1 VSSPHP
7 LAPNRL
13 VPNRLAPQ
21 QPSLQARGDNW
32 LRWAFGVVLLWRLLF
47 PFFDSPLLHLFSDPA
62 RHWSNGGRLF
72 LPDLIG
78 AGDPFLYQLWIY
90 LLRAASQGDQPSVVL
105 GCGLLCAAMPYGWYR
120 ALHELLPRRAAL
132 IGGLI
137 IGMIPA
143 FLGIYA
149 YFMTETLLLTLTGY
163 AFWATFRAARK
174 HTVAAFALASGLWT
188 CALFTRSIALPMA
201 LLCLSTLWLTQQQR
215 LAKAVTALAIVMLLA
230 LPAGLHARSTLGF
243 FAPLGNFYLSQIYSA
258 SGRHDISI
266 NAGPLGGWGFGTPS
280 FYNPTFYPFSSWT
293 TARQGTAYITIDV
306 TRGRASWIAERQR
319 IESLRTFP
327 WWRQYWENLIYL
339 LFGQSWPDNDPNAL
353 SGLATVWTRW
363 LWPPLMLV
371 VAWGAVRGRFRAW
384 DWLLPLCALGMLLS
398 LALQRDGIIEG
409 RYRKPIDPVLVAAA
423 IVLYYRT
430 RPGQAGAGADAMS
443 SYDQS
448 FFEYVNASAG
458 AAARRIVPLLQQQ
471 LAPSSVLDVGCG
483 QGAWLAVW
491 HGNGVQDLSGVDGSY
506 VDHGRLLF
514 APERFYAHDLRQP
527 FDLGR
532 RFSLV
537 QCLEVAEH
545 LPASSAVPLIDS
557 LIRHGEVIVFSAAP
571 PGQGGHEH
579 VNERSYDYWRAL
591 FHDRGYLALDYLR
604 PHILSDPRI
613 DRWYRYNTLLY
624 VSREAMPRLSE
635 ALQASLLA
643 PGPVPD
649 LAPLAYR
656 IRKRLL
662 SRVPVPLMTAIARM
676 KERITRG
683 SA

>member
-1 VSSPHP
+1 
-7 LAPNRL
+7 
-13 VPNRLAPQ
+13 
-21 QPSLQARGDNW
+21 
-32 LRWAFGVVLLWRLLF
+32 VVLLWRLLF

-62 RHWSNGGRLF
+62 RHWSNGGRFF

-90 LLRAASQGDQPSVVL
+90 LLRTASQGDQPTVVL
-105 GCGLLCAAMPYGWYR
+105 GCALLCAAMPYGWYR
-120 ALHELLPRRAAL
+120 ALHELLPRRQAL
-132 IGGLI
+132 VGGLI
-137 IGMIPA
+137 IGVVPA
-143 FLGIYA
+143 FVGIYA
-149 YFMTETLLLTLTGY
+149 YFMTETLLLTLTGF
-163 AFWATFRAARK
+163 AFWASFRAARK
-174 HTVAAFALASGLWT
+174 QTVAAFALASALWG
-188 CALFTRSIALPMA
+188 CATFTRSIALPMA
-201 LLCLSTLWLTQQQR
+201 LLCLGTLWLTQR
-215 LAKAVTALAIVMLLA
+215 HKVGKALTAVAMFALLA

-258 SGRHDISI
+258 SGKHDISI

-280 FYNPTFYPFSSWT
+280 FYNPTFYPFSQWT
-293 TARQGTAYITIDV
+293 TDRTGTAYITIDV
-306 TRGRASWIAERQR
+306 ARGRETWIAEKKR

-327 WWRQYWENLIYL
+327 WWRHYQENLIYL

-353 SGLATVWTRW
+353 SGLAAVWTRW
-363 LWPPLMLV
+363 LWPPLMLL
-371 VAWGAVRGRFRAW
+371 VAWGVLRVKFRGW

-430 RPGQAGAGADAMS
+430 RPGQSLRQAQQMS

-448 FFEYVNASAG
+448 FFEYVNASAR
-458 AAARRIVPLLQQQ
+458 AAAGRIVPLLQQQ
-471 LAPSSVLDVGCG
+471 LAPDSVLDVGCG

-491 HGNGVQDLSGVDGSY
+491 HSHGVHDLCGVDGSY
-506 VDHGRLLF
+506 VDRSRLLF

-545 LPASSAVPLIDS
+545 LPPGCAESLLDS

-579 VNERSYDYWRAL
+579 VNERSYEYWRAL
-591 FHDRGYLALDYLR
+591 FLDRGYLAVDYLR
-604 PHILSDPRI
+604 PRILSDPAI

-624 VSREAMPRLSE
+624 VSRDAMPHLSE
-635 ALQASLLA
+635 VLQASLVA
-643 PGPVPD
+643 PQCAVPD
-649 LAPLAYR
+649 LAPLGYR
-656 IRKRLL
+656 IRKQLVR
-662 SRVPVPLMTAIARM
+662 RMPVPLMTALARM
-676 KERITRG
+676 KERSTRAQPQHDPPRG

>member
-1 VSSPHP
+1 VSPP
-7 LAPNRL
+7 P
-13 VPNRLAPQ
+13 
-21 QPSLQARGDNW
+21 LQARSDDW
-32 LRWAFGVVLLWRLLF
+32 LRWAFGVLLLWRLLF

-90 LLRAASQGDQPSVVL
+90 LLRVASQGDQPTVVL

-120 ALHELLPRRAAL
+120 ALRELLPRRAAL

-137 IGMIPA
+137 IGVIPA
-143 FLGIYA
+143 FVGIYA
-149 YFMTETLLLTLTGY
+149 YFMTETLLLTLTGF

-174 HTVAAFALASGLWT
+174 RTVAAFALASALWA
-188 CALFTRSIALPMA
+188 CAVFTRSIALPMA
-201 LLCLSTLWLTQQQR
+201 LLCLSALWLTQQQR
-215 LAKAVTALAIVMLLA
+215 LVKAVSALAMFMLLA

-266 NAGPLGGWGFGTPS
+266 NAGPLGAWGFGTPS

-293 TARQGTAYITIDV
+293 TDREGTAYISIDV
-306 TRGRASWIAERQR
+306 ARGRASWIAEKKR
-319 IESLRTFP
+319 IERLRSFP
-327 WWRQYWENLIYL
+327 WWRQYRENLIYL
-339 LFGQSWPDNDPNAL
+339 LFGQSWPDNDPNAW

-371 VAWGAVRGRFRAW
+371 VAWGAVRGRFRRW

-458 AAARRIVPLLQQQ
+458 AAAGRIVPLLQQQ
-471 LAPSSVLDVGCG
+471 LAPGSVLDVGCG

-491 HGNGVQDLSGVDGSY
+491 HSHGVQDLCGVDGSY
-506 VDHGRLLF
+506 VDRGRLLF

-532 RFSLV
+532 SFSLV

-545 LPASSAVPLIDS
+545 LPASSAEPLIDS

-571 PGQGGHEH
+571 PGQGGHDH
-579 VNERSYDYWRAL
+579 VNERSYEYWRAL
-591 FHDRGYLALDYLR
+591 FLHRGYLALDYLR
-604 PHILSDPRI
+604 PRILSDPGI

-624 VSREAMPRLSE
+624 VSRDAITRLSE
-635 ALQASLLA
+635 TLQASLLP

-656 IRKRLL
+656 IRKRLV
-662 SRVPVPLMTAIARM
+662 SRIPVPLMTAIARM

>member
-1 VSSPHP
+1 VSPP
-7 LAPNRL
+7 E
-13 VPNRLAPQ
+13 
-21 QPSLQARGDNW
+21 QPSLQVRNENW
-32 LRWAFGVVLLWRLLF
+32 LRWAFGTVLLWRLLF
-47 PFFDSPLLHLFSDPA
+47 PFFDSPLSHLFSDPA
-62 RHWSNGGRLF
+62 RHWANGARFL

-90 LLRAASQGDQPSVVL
+90 LLRVLSQGDAPSVVL
-105 GCGLLCAAMPYGWYR
+105 GCALLCAAMPYGWYR
-120 ALHELLPRRAAL
+120 ALRELLPRSAAL
-132 IGGLI
+132 VGGLI
-137 IGMIPA
+137 IGVIPA

-149 YFMTETLLLTLTGY
+149 YFMTETLLLTLTGF

-174 HTVAAFALASGLWT
+174 RTLAAFALASGLWV

-201 LLCLSTLWLTQQQR
+201 LLCLGSLWITQGQR
-215 LAKAVTALAIVMLLA
+215 LGKALTALLAFALLA
-230 LPAGLHARSTLGF
+230 VPSGLHARSTLDF
-243 FAPLGNFYLSQIYSA
+243 FAPLGNLYLSQIYSA
-258 SGRHDISI
+258 SGMRDISI
-266 NAGPLGGWGFGTPS
+266 DAGPLGGWGFGTPS

-293 TARQGTAYITIDV
+293 TARTGTAAIRIDV
-306 TRGRASWIAERQR
+306 SRGRATWLAEKKR
-319 IESLRTFP
+319 IEGLRRFP
-327 WWRQYWENLIYL
+327 WSRQYQENLIYL

-363 LWPPLMLV
+363 LWPPLMLL
-371 VAWGAVRGRFRAW
+371 VAWGAVRLKFRRW

-430 RPGQAGAGADAMS
+430 RPGQASGQAQQMS

-458 AAARRIVPLLQQQ
+458 AAARRMVPLLQQQ
-471 LAPSSVLDVGCG
+471 LAPGSVLDVGCG

-491 HGNGVQDLSGVDGSY
+491 QSHGVDDLVGVDGSY
-506 VDHGRLLF
+506 VDRSRLLF
-514 APERFYAHDLRQP
+514 AAERFYAHDLGQA

-532 RFSLV
+532 SFSVV

-545 LPASSAVPLIDS
+545 LPSSSAEALIGS

-571 PGQGGHEH
+571 PGQGGHQH

-591 FHDRGYLALDYLR
+591 FLQRGYLALDYLR
-604 PHILSDPRI
+604 PRVLSDPAI

-624 VSREAMPRLSE
+624 VSRDALPRLS
-635 ALQASLLA
+635 ADLQASLI
-643 PGPVPD
+643 PQGRGVPD
-649 LAPLAYR
+649 LAPLGYR
-656 IRKRLL
+656 IRKQLVK
-662 SRVPVPLMTAIARM
+662 RVPVPLMTAMARI
-676 KERITRG
+676 KERVARG
-683 SA
+683 GA